1 MRVPPAPL
9 TPREEIADTWHGER
23 VVDPYRW
30 LEDTESQRTRAW
42 TDAQNART
50 RTILDALPQRPH
62 FAKRLRQLLAVG
74 LLDTPRPVNGH
85 VFHTRR
91 DGSQRQAVLYVRD
104 SVDAMDRALV
114 DPNALDAAGLVDLDL
129 V

>member
-30 LEDTESQRTRAW
+30 LEDTETQRTRAW

-50 RTILDALPQRPH
+50 RAVLDALPQRPH

-74 LLDTPRPVNGH
+74 LLDTPRPVNGR

-104 SVDAMDRALV
+104 SVAASARALHNRHV
-114 DPNALDAAGLVDLDL
+114 LTP
-129 V
+129 